1 MAGFLWVAVFVG
13 LMVYAMRQPQGKR
26 VGWVVGAVSWFLFY
40 PILIASKNAALT
52 ASRPAATSK
61 VGSLRILV
69 KPPDARVTVQ
79 GPNKYY
85 RKVTGSN
92 KFGNLS
98 AGKYTVTVSK
108 PGYNTLVRDYTIAGN
123 NFEEF
128 FHIKTD
134 AEINAERRAAQERA
148 ERERAEARR
157 RELEAEPDPTQAEIV
172 VQTTPD
178 NYGIELY
185 MILTDY
191 TGEQIAVTGKARV
204 KLTVK
209 GYGTYGEYETNVFD
223 ETYEVY
229 AEGFTPGTRGLGA
242 FKRDALF
249 YKLGRIDTS
258 NISGEYGNAYLT
270 FTDSQG
276 RIVKAKDF
284 VSYP

>member
-13 LMVYAMRQPQGKR
+13 LMVYAMRQPRGR
-26 VGWVVGAVSWFLFY
+26 RAGWVIGAVVWLLIY
-40 PILIASKNAALT
+40 PILIASRNT
-52 ASRPAATSK
+52 ASPAQAVSRPAATSK

-69 KPPDARVTVQ
+69 KPADARVTVQ

-123 NFEEF
+123 NLEGF
-128 FHIKTD
+128 FHIRTD
-134 AEINAERRAAQERA
+134 AEINA
-148 ERERAEARR
+148 ERAEARR

-191 TGEQIAVTGKARV
+191 TGEQIAVTGEARV

-209 GYGTYGEYETNVFD
+209 GYGAYGEYENSVFD
-223 ETYEVY
+223 EVYEVY
-229 AEGFTPGTRGLGA
+229 AESFTPGTRGLGA

-249 YKLGRIDTS
+249 YKLGRINTS
-258 NISGEYGNAYLT
+258 NVSGEYGNVYLT

-276 RIVKAKDF
+276 RVVKAKDF